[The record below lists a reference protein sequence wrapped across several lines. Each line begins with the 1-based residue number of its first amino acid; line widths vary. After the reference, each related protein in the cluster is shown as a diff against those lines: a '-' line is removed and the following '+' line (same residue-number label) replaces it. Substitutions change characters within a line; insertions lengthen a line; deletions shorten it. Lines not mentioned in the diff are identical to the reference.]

1 MTRII
6 DHNKSYFILHNVM
19 FQFVMSLAF
28 SGIFITLNKGYR
40 LDKSKSAKEMPVIV
54 YTML

>member
-1 MTRII
+1 
-6 DHNKSYFILHNVM
+6 M